1 MVTGGSGANI
11 PLPPDLLAQ
20 KTAEE
25 LQRKQ
30 IEKQAQETARE
41 LTGEKRKQDEVGEQI
56 KDIITDVVRG
66 LERQKGQHERFQLP
80 DEPENRLRNEAVQKV
95 VADNQQQD
103 RLQQIERDMVRDL
116 TREKTLGGD

>member
-1 MVTGGSGANI
+1 M
-11 PLPPDLLAQ
+11 P
-20 KTAEE
+20 
-25 LQRKQ
+25 
-30 IEKQAQETARE
+30 
-41 LTGEKRKQDEVGEQI
+41 DEVGEQI

-66 LERQKGQHERFQLP
+66 LDRQKGQHERFQLP

>member
-1 MVTGGSGANI
+1 TGGSGANI

>member
-1 MVTGGSGANI
+1 MVLILILCALFLFI
-11 PLPPDLLAQ
+11 YVAQ

-116 TREKTLGGD
+116 NREKTLGGD